1 MFFKTSDGLNMY
13 YELAGNTE
21 SEHSILFLNGISQST
36 VAWNLLLPAFS
47 DKYRIVLCDFIFQ
60 GQSDK
65 KGDARDFDQHAADV
79 YGLLNSLKIDK
90 VILIGISFG
99 SLVAQHIALNY
110 PEKIEK
116 LTLLSTFA
124 HKTAYYEAIELAWR
138 HTLDAGGYGLML
150 DVMLPMIFGENYFE
164 HPLIPMDTLK
174 SMRQITNSDPEALKK
189 LMKATQ
195 LRGDYR
201 QKLKAL
207 NCPTLII
214 HGEKDTLLLLHMGR
228 EVADS
233 ISGSTFKIIEGA
245 GHTLNIEAVPQLMK
259 LILEF
264 I

>member
-1 MFFKTSDGLNMY
+1 MFFKTFDEQNLY
-13 YELAGNTE
+13 YELAGNLQ
-21 SEHSILFLNGISQST
+21 SECSILFLNGISQST
-36 VAWNLLLPAFS
+36 VAWQSLLPAFS
-47 DKYRIVLCDFIFQ
+47 RKYRIVLCDLIFQ
-60 GQSDK
+60 GKSDK
-65 KGDARDFDQHAADV
+65 SANARDFDQHAADV
-79 YGLLNSLKIDK
+79 YELLNSLKIGK
-90 VILIGISFG
+90 VNLVGISYG

-110 PEKIEK
+110 PEKIDK
-116 LTLLSTFA
+116 LVLLSTFA

-138 HTLDAGGYGLML
+138 HTLDVGGFGLML

-164 HPLIPMDTLK
+164 QPLIPMDTLK

-195 LRGDYR
+195 MRGDYR

-214 HGEKDTLLLLHMGR
+214 HGEQDTLLLLHMGK
-228 EVADS
+228 EVSDS

-245 GHTLNIEAVPQLMK
+245 GHTLNIEAVPQLVK
-259 LILEF
+259 LISEF